1 MAMDFISS
9 VKASRINAFALL
21 TILLKYPYQIILNHF
36 ERIMNVVVPEVSKDV
51 DKQQG
56 QGGHKF
62 QKTAQR
68 QNRMLDFSTRK
79 GQNREQQLYDDV
91 NLLGYFKQN
100 VQVSIAGLK
109 IN

>member
-1 MAMDFISS
+1 MDFISS

-36 ERIMNVVVPEVSKDV
+36 ERIMKVVVPEVLKDV
-51 DKQQG
+51 DNQQG

-68 QNRMLDFSTRK
+68 QNRMLDWSTRK

-100 VQVSIAGLK
+100 VQVSIASLK